1 MRLISRVRALVGV
14 ALVQLRHERLRTV
27 LAVVG
32 VAMAV
37 LSSVLLAS
45 VGAGVVATGQEK
57 FDQSGR
63 DLWVSGGPVQ
73 LRPGSVGGFQNSLV
87 DAHTVERQLEEREDV
102 RTANPLIFQTLYA
115 STDGEEYETLVGV
128 GAASSGGSV
137 SFSKGGPIEGGD
149 SHYAGGSYDGPMQH
163 EVIIDPR
170 TADQYNVSV
179 GDTLYLGGT
188 LATARNNEFTV
199 VGISSTYSQFVGAA
213 TVVMP
218 PSEIQ
223 EITGTTASD
232 RATMLSVQ
240 VAEDADVEATAT
252 AIEQDFPE
260 YTVRTN
266 REQLESMLEEQ
277 AVVLASGV
285 GLVVLAVVAGVL
297 LLTNLQLS
305 FVYRHRETFGAL
317 TAMGTSRSSLAVV
330 VLTNT
335 LALGLLGGLVGVGL
349 AVPSIWGLNYV
360 AAALSG
366 FEGVVS
372 VSQRILAGGFAVSL
386 AVSLVGGVAA
396 TLYLSRLRP
405 LEQLR

>member
-1 MRLISRVRALVGV
+1 
-14 ALVQLRHERLRTV
+14 
-27 LAVVG
+27 
-32 VAMAV
+32 
-37 LSSVLLAS
+37 
-45 VGAGVVATGQEK
+45 
-57 FDQSGR
+57 
-63 DLWVSGGPVQ
+63 
-73 LRPGSVGGFQNSLV
+73 
-87 DAHTVERQLEEREDV
+87 
-102 RTANPLIFQTLYA
+102 
-115 STDGEEYETLVGV
+115 
-128 GAASSGGSV
+128 
-137 SFSKGGPIEGGD
+137 
-149 SHYAGGSYDGPMQH
+149 
-163 EVIIDPR
+163 
-170 TADQYNVSV
+170 
-179 GDTLYLGGT
+179 
-188 LATARNNEFTV
+188 
-199 VGISSTYSQFVGAA
+199 
-213 TVVMP
+213 MP
-218 PSEIQ
+218 SSEIQ

-232 RATMLSVQ
+232 RATMLSVR

-252 AIEQDFPE
+252 GIEQDFPE

-317 TAMGTSRSSLAVV
+317 TAMGTSQSSLAVV

-349 AVPSIWGLNYV
+349 AIPSIWGLNYV